1 MVFHPIRS
9 QLEQLSIGRE
19 DVFIQ
24 AKFTVKFTPFTESFY
39 SNGHRQINM
48 QCILLSVKSCDV
60 VTLTQNMLKSCD
72 CWVAEHGFVVKRTRR
87 SLGQLFTNSPQC
99 SRLLRYYLCTR
110 WASAFCAYVIFWIWY
125 ISDEVFIMCHWH
137 KNGRLME
144 LFQIVTAQ
152 AHEGETKF
160 RWRNDYF

>member
-1 MVFHPIRS
+1 
-9 QLEQLSIGRE
+9 
-19 DVFIQ
+19 
-24 AKFTVKFTPFTESFY
+24 
-39 SNGHRQINM
+39 M
-48 QCILLSVKSCDV
+48 QSILLLLKSCDV

-72 CWVAEHGFVVKRTRR
+72 CWVAEHGSVAKRTRC

-110 WASAFCAYVIFWIWY
+110 WACAFSTYVIFLIWY
-125 ISDEVFIMCHWH
+125 ISDEMFIMFQWH

-152 AHEGETKF
+152 AREGKSNF
-160 RWRNDYF
+160 GGGMIIFDACSIIACLMFALFLVLRF